1 MTFVDFYPIVFGI
14 DENEPKGK
22 HPFPRFSL
30 QFSFQNGE
38 FINIHVHD
46 DFRVASGLNMY
57 LIKSTNV

>member
-46 DFRVASGLNMY
+46 
-57 LIKSTNV
+57 